1 MDRATAVLTLL
12 TMLWGATPTLACFCD
27 HYPWT
32 AWSTCSRT
40 CNYGT
45 QQRHRTIRHD
55 EYYWKNACEQLCVKQ
70 ESRAC
75 NVEACPLHCHLSEYG
90 PWSACSSCAKKQFR
104 TRELVTPAQFGGSD
118 CTEPLVEERPCH
130 PSTECHIEKV
140 DCKDRFTC
148 DNGRCISTKLRCN
161 SQNDC
166 GDNSDERHCAR
177 MVRVC
182 NRVFESIP
190 GAELMASGFD
200 AAAEKIRAAVLDNS
214 FFGGECTTNRSREDR
229 KWYRIPAN
237 VEEVQLKV
245 EYVEDYK
252 AEAEEAQSEVVN
264 LASDSSSS
272 SSHEDGGGLFIPILF
287 SWRNSYMSRKTSS
300 FRSAVKASQQKDSK
314 FIRVH
319 QAVRVSTFRTKSSDL
334 YLSEPFLRT
343 LSSLPLDYNYALYR
357 QVFQLFGTHY
367 FKAGTLG
374 GHYDLLYQYNR
385 EEVKN
390 SGERRV
396 AVVMERMGTWVL
408 LLPVVQLSVRCLTDS
423 EVSSC
428 VRRETSFRFLIFF
441 SSSRINR
448 QCYTNKMSEKYEGSF
463 LKASERSISMVRGGR
478 AEYAAALAIER
489 QGVLPD
495 STTYKDW
502 MESTKDNPTVV
513 EYELRPI
520 LELVRGFPCA
530 VTKRQHLER
539 ALIEY
544 LESFDSCKCA
554 PCPNNARPV
563 LSGTECLC
571 VCQSGTYGPN
581 CERRA
586 QDYTSSMAP
595 PQHRGTVFFPFASI
609 IKVPDHS
616 ALLPSC
622 PDAVDGRWSCWG
634 PWSTCDSSMRRQRVR
649 ECNNPAPQQ
658 GGKACPGE
666 RRREEDKAYR
676 PGRWRSK
683 VLQSHVGLLMSGRSP
698 CPLLSR
704 QDVCISDDETVT
716 EDQNAELPPGTPGC
730 SRPKAPPNSYLRYDP
745 FPLAAV
751 ALSPT
756 PERSKTHN
764 FSISVPQINKRRFSF
779 GDTEEIL
786 CLTGF
791 EMEGYQ
797 YIRCMPDSTWSKP
810 MGQCIKRVCPSLALP
825 EGLTAQPE
833 KAEYRVGDTV
843 ILSCESTD
851 MVLSG
856 RRYYTCGIDQ
866 SWEPALTSDLHCKT
880 GNTLILYCTADQ
892 LLSLA
897 QNDMSLICALCGRPY
912 REDLCVLDAEKDRFT
927 MMSACAFH
935 AGRCHGDRL
944 YFLNRGACEK
954 DESGMEWTRFRARLS
969 DRSSVQEPC
978 GDDTCYE
985 WEICSEYVGCDVW
998 LMVAVSSGLKKC
1010 ECKLPR
1016 DCPKDA
1022 SPSFCL
1028 EMLKTRTKR
1037 AMSACSVAAM
1047 KCAGMQFRLLQDNS
1061 C

>member
-237 VEEVQLKV
+237 
-245 EYVEDYK
+245 DYK

-390 SGERRV
+390 SG
-396 AVVMERMGTWVL
+396 
-408 LLPVVQLSVRCLTDS
+408 LTDS

-586 QDYTSSMAP
+586 QDYTSN
-595 PQHRGTVFFPFASI
+595 
-609 IKVPDHS
+609 
-616 ALLPSC
+616 
-622 PDAVDGRWSCWG
+622 AVDGRWSCWG

-666 RRREEDKAYR
+666 RRISTREVEVQSPPEPRGSADVR
-676 PGRWRSK
+676 PLPLSLTIQAGR
-683 VLQSHVGLLMSGRSP
+683 VYH
-698 CPLLSR
+698 
-704 QDVCISDDETVT
+704 
-716 EDQNAELPPGTPGC
+716 
-730 SRPKAPPNSYLRYDP
+730 
-745 FPLAAV
+745 
-751 ALSPT
+751 
-756 PERSKTHN
+756 
-764 FSISVPQINKRRFSF
+764 F

-880 GNTLILYCTADQ
+880 ENPFVPD
-892 LLSLA
+892 S
-897 QNDMSLICALCGRPY
+897 SCGRGQRRDGAQCVCMAREECQPY

-985 WEICSEYVGCDVW
+985 WEICSG
-998 LMVAVSSGLKKC
+998 AKC

-1061 C
+1061 SSTGLLLFKTSW

>member
-245 EYVEDYK
+245 RREGYVEDYK

-408 LLPVVQLSVRCLTDS
+408 LLPVVQLSVRC
-423 EVSSC
+423 SSP
-428 VRRETSFRFLIFF
+428 SWP
-441 SSSRINR
+441 
-448 QCYTNKMSEKYEGSF
+448 GSF

-586 QDYTSSMAP
+586 QDYTSN
-595 PQHRGTVFFPFASI
+595 
-609 IKVPDHS
+609 
-616 ALLPSC
+616 
-622 PDAVDGRWSCWG
+622 AVDGRWSCWG

-666 RRREEDKAYR
+666 RRREEECFISIFQK
-676 PGRWRSK
+676 
-683 VLQSHVGLLMSGRSP
+683 
-698 CPLLSR
+698 

-730 SRPKAPPNSYLRYDP
+730 SRPKAPPNSYLR
-745 FPLAAV
+745 
-751 ALSPT
+751 
-756 PERSKTHN
+756 
-764 FSISVPQINKRRFSF
+764 INKRRFSF

-880 GNTLILYCTADQ
+880 ENPFVPD
-892 LLSLA
+892 S
-897 QNDMSLICALCGRPY
+897 SCGRGQRRDGAQCVCMAREECQPY

-985 WEICSEYVGCDVW
+985 WEICS
-998 LMVAVSSGLKKC
+998 GLKKC

>member
-390 SGERRV
+390 SG
-396 AVVMERMGTWVL
+396 
-408 LLPVVQLSVRCLTDS
+408 LTDS

-586 QDYTSSMAP
+586 QDYTSN
-595 PQHRGTVFFPFASI
+595 
-609 IKVPDHS
+609 
-616 ALLPSC
+616 
-622 PDAVDGRWSCWG
+622 AVDGRWSCWG

-666 RRREEDKAYR
+666 RRREEECFISIFQK
-676 PGRWRSK
+676 
-683 VLQSHVGLLMSGRSP
+683 
-698 CPLLSR
+698 

-730 SRPKAPPNSYLRYDP
+730 SRPKAPPNSYLR
-745 FPLAAV
+745 
-751 ALSPT
+751 
-756 PERSKTHN
+756 
-764 FSISVPQINKRRFSF
+764 INKRRFSF

-880 GNTLILYCTADQ
+880 ENPFVPD
-892 LLSLA
+892 S
-897 QNDMSLICALCGRPY
+897 SCGRGQRRDGAQCVCMAREECQPY

-985 WEICSEYVGCDVW
+985 WEICS
-998 LMVAVSSGLKKC
+998 GLKKC